1 MNDIHLTIVS
11 PERLIFDGN
20 VSQVTLPGE
29 IGEFQ
34 VLANHAPLIS
44 SLVAGDVKYT
54 STETVALKI
63 SSGFVDINRNQVSV
77 CVELDEY

>member
-54 STETVALKI
+54 FTETVALKI

-77 CVELDEY
+77 CVELDG

>member
-54 STETVALKI
+54 FTKTVALKI

-77 CVELDEY
+77 CVELDG

>member
-29 IGEFQ
+29 IGEFL

-77 CVELDEY
+77 CVELDG

>member
-1 MNDIHLTIVS
+1 MS
-11 PERLIFDGN
+11 RLIFDGN

-77 CVELDEY
+77 CVELDG

>member
-77 CVELDEY
+77 CVELDE

>member
-54 STETVALKI
+54 STEAVALKI

-77 CVELDEY
+77 CVELDG

>member
-77 CVELDEY
+77 CVELDG